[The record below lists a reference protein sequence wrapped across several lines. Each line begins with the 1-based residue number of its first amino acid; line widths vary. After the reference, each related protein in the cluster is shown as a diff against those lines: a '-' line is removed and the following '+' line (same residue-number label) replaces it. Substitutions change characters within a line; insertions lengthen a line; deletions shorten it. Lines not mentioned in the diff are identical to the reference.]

1 VSVLLKRGL
10 TALRNFFAQHPLPA
24 AFPSREKVHNKDSFF
39 SYKIA
44 KCKYKTNVLS
54 YSNHF
59 MKSLHYRLPLRED
72 KSWVLAAM
80 LNTHCLRHFPR
91 GKTSDTRIRI
101 TSVAFVKTRFSDV
114 TELLCATPIACGI
127 SLKGKVLLSYS
138 NHFIKSLHYRL
149 PLREETSWVLTA
161 ALNTHCLRHFPQ
173 GKRFTTK
180 ILFSDSK

>member
-59 MKSLHYRLPLRED
+59 MKSLHYRLPLREET
-72 KSWVLAAM
+72 SWVLTAM
-80 LNTHCLRHFPR
+80 LNTHCLRHFPQ
-91 GKTSDTRIRI
+91 GKTSGTRIHIKSVTFVDTRFN
-101 TSVAFVKTRFSDV
+101 SV

-127 SLKGKVLLSYS
+127 SLKGKPLTGR
-138 NHFIKSLHYRL
+138 FI
-149 PLREETSWVLTA
+149 
-161 ALNTHCLRHFPQ
+161 
-173 GKRFTTK
+173 
-180 ILFSDSK
+180 